1 MKKKITA
8 IVQVRIGSSR
18 LRAKALKKIKG
29 KENIILLL
37 ERLSQTKKIDNIIV
51 AIPDT
56 NENDVLDN
64 LLKKY
69 NYNIFR
75 GSEKNVL
82 KRYYDC
88 AKKFKILNILRITGD
103 CPLVDPKLVDKLA
116 SKYQLGNYDYLSNI
130 EDRSFPDGMDIEFFS
145 FKTLHKANLNAISK
159 YDKEHVTKYI
169 LRTNIFKKYNF
180 KKIGENF
187 SHLRITLD
195 TKDDFLLIKK
205 IFNNFNNNNF
215 LIEDIIHF
223 YKNNKKIFLD
233 NKKKSDNRE
242 FKNLINGQKVWH
254 RAKKVIAG
262 GNMLFSKRPDVFLP
276 NVWPGYFKKAKGCTV
291 YDLDGKKY
299 YDVSIMGVGT
309 NILGYS
315 NIEVDKAVSKRLF
328 NGNMSTLNCTEEVML
343 AEKLLKIHP
352 WADQARFARSGGEA
366 NAIAVR
372 LARSYSNRQKIAFC
386 GYHGWHDWYLATNLK
401 KKSNL
406 NEHLL
411 PGLKTG
417 GVFKNLKDSI
427 YPFKYNDLNGLKD
440 LIKRN
445 PSIGIIKME
454 VIRNQIPKN
463 NFLKNVR
470 KLADQKKLV
479 LIFDECTTGF
489 RQSFGGIHKIYGV
502 NPDMLMLGKALGN
515 GYAIS
520 AVLGKKIIMDSI
532 KNTFIS
538 STFWTE
544 SLGPTAALKTLEIM
558 KKNNT
563 WEYITKLGKFIVSKW
578 VVLAKKNKIKIK
590 INGIPALCSFVFLS
604 KNHQEY
610 KTFITQ
616 EMLKKSFL
624 ATTTIYVSMAHNKKI
639 LRKYFNC
646 LDKIFSIIAKCENGD
661 DIYRYLETTKSET
674 DFARLN

>member
-1 MKKKITA
+1 
-8 IVQVRIGSSR
+8 
-18 LRAKALKKIKG
+18 
-29 KENIILLL
+29 
-37 ERLSQTKKIDNIIV
+37 
-51 AIPDT
+51 
-56 NENDVLDN
+56 
-64 LLKKY
+64 
-69 NYNIFR
+69 
-75 GSEKNVL
+75 
-82 KRYYDC
+82 
-88 AKKFKILNILRITGD
+88 
-103 CPLVDPKLVDKLA
+103 
-116 SKYQLGNYDYLSNI
+116 
-130 EDRSFPDGMDIEFFS
+130 
-145 FKTLHKANLNAISK
+145 
-159 YDKEHVTKYI
+159 
-169 LRTNIFKKYNF
+169 
-180 KKIGENF
+180 
-187 SHLRITLD
+187 
-195 TKDDFLLIKK
+195 
-205 IFNNFNNNNF
+205 
-215 LIEDIIHF
+215 
-223 YKNNKKIFLD
+223 
-233 NKKKSDNRE
+233 
-242 FKNLINGQKVWH
+242 
-254 RAKKVIAG
+254 
-262 GNMLFSKRPDVFLP
+262 
-276 NVWPGYFKKAKGCTV
+276 
-291 YDLDGKKY
+291 
-299 YDVSIMGVGT
+299 
-309 NILGYS
+309 
-315 NIEVDKAVSKRLF
+315 
-328 NGNMSTLNCTEEVML
+328 MSTLNCTEEVLL

-470 KLADQKKLV
+470 KLADEKKIV

-563 WEYITKLGKFIVSKW
+563 WEYITKLGRFIVSKW

-616 EMLKKSFL
+616 EMLKNSFL

>member
-1 MKKKITA
+1 MKKNITA
-8 IVQVRIGSSR
+8 IVQARIGSSR
-18 LRAKALKKIKG
+18 LRGKVLKKING
-29 KENIILLL
+29 KETIIILL
-37 ERLSQTKKIDNIIV
+37 ERLSRAKTIENIIV
-51 AIPDT
+51 AIPNT
-56 NENDVLDN
+56 KENDKLYKV
-64 LLKKY
+64 LKKY
-69 NYNIFR
+69 NYKTFR
-75 GSEKNVL
+75 GSENNVL

-88 AKKFKILNILRITGD
+88 AKYFKISNILRITGD

-116 SKYQLGNYDYLSNI
+116 KIYQLNSYDYLSNI

-145 FKTLHKANLNAISK
+145 FKTLSKVNLNAISK

-169 LRTNIFKKYNF
+169 LRTDIFKKYNF
-180 KKIGENF
+180 KQKTKNF
-187 SHLRITLD
+187 SFLRMTLD
-195 TKDDFLLIKK
+195 TKSDFFLIRK
-205 IFNNFNNNNF
+205 IFNNFKNNKF
-215 LIEDIIHF
+215 TIEDIISF
-223 YKNNKKIFLD
+223 YKKNTKIFLNNKKE
-233 NKKKSDNRE
+233 SDQRE
-242 FKNLINGQKVWH
+242 FKSLMTGQKVWN
-254 RAKKVIAG
+254 RAKKSIAG

-276 NVWPGYFKKAKGCTV
+276 DKWPSYFKKAKGCIV
-291 YDLDGKKY
+291 EDLDGKKY
-299 YDVSIMGVGT
+299 YDVSIMGIGT

-328 NGNMSTLNCTEEVML
+328 KGNMSTLNCKEEVIL
-343 AEKLLKIHP
+343 AEKLLEIHP

-372 LARSYSNRQKIAFC
+372 LARSYSDRQKIAFC

-417 GVFKNLKDSI
+417 GVFKNLRGSI
-427 YPFKYNDLNGLKD
+427 YPFRYNNFNELKN
-440 LIKRN
+440 LIKNN
-445 PSIGIIKME
+445 PDIGIIKME

-463 NFLKNVR
+463 NFLKKVR
-470 KLADQKKLV
+470 LLADQKNLV

-489 RQSFGGIHKIYGV
+489 RQNFGGIHKIYGV

-515 GYAIS
+515 GYAIT
-520 AVLGKKIIMDSI
+520 AVLGKKNIMESI

-544 SLGPTAALKTLEIM
+544 SLGPTAAIKTLEIM
-558 KKNNT
+558 EKKKT
-563 WEYITKLGKFIVSKW
+563 WEYITKLGKFITLRWKK
-578 VVLAKKNKIKIK
+578 LAKKNKVKIK
-590 INGIPALCSFVFLS
+590 ISGIPALSSFIFLS
-604 KNHQEY
+604 KNHQAY

-616 EMLKKSFL
+616 EMLKKGFL
-624 ATTTIYVSMAHNKKI
+624 ATTTIYVSIAHNKKI
-639 LRKYFNC
+639 LERYFNF
-646 LDKIFSIIAKCENGD
+646 LDKLFLIIAKCENGD